1 MFARL
6 SGAIMKKQL
15 YKKMESMFH
24 LIEHDYQD
32 SHPLELM
39 LWRLVRG
46 NTYNMRV
53 LGLEGIK
60 RFRKE
65 HPDCSITFKSNHLSE
80 ADFIL
85 LNLLFRENKMKV
97 VTEGGA
103 NLFIEDID
111 IFNDVLPNIINHNFK
126 PSGVYAGMSIAKYL
140 RSRGAFKVF
149 REPVEITQEDG
160 GVVRLGQKEILSLT
174 RAYRYHLVKEKE
186 MYITYPGFSEVKSGL
201 LDLLKKNG
209 MKTGRSYT
217 GKIDGFH
224 HLPFQ
229 MDIEA
234 SLYTEVD
241 VYIVD
246 VNIAYEQVMED
257 KHFRELTR
265 LHETGANKND
275 IYVKDL
281 GYIIKEFCNETKKG
295 NLSIKF
301 GQPHKIDTSTLKDG
315 LVGRKIKAAS
325 HKYADDTYY
334 RVLSMQP
341 VFPANIYFNA
351 FDENFNRIP
360 MRVMKEKID
369 DMRDHLRTL
378 AWGTE
383 KRRVDLY
390 YVMGYKQHIISVDE
404 IINRTFQN
412 FNIPG
417 RQITDIDGD
426 MFVVYDTDVAQ
437 QYKNH
442 TAHFFEST
450 ETF

>member
-1 MFARL
+1 
-6 SGAIMKKQL
+6 MKKQL
-15 YKKMESMFH
+15 YEKMETLFH

-39 LWRLVRG
+39 LWQLARG

-53 LGLEGIK
+53 VGLEGIK
-60 RFRKE
+60 RFREE
-65 HPDCSITFKSNHLSE
+65 HPDCAITFKPNHLSE

-85 LNLLFRENKMKV
+85 LGLLFRENEMRV

-103 NLFIEDID
+103 NLFIEDINL
-111 IFNDVLPNIINHNFK
+111 FKDVIPYILDLNLNP
-126 PSGVYAGMSIAKYL
+126 GGEYQDMSIAKYL
-140 RSRGAFKVF
+140 SSRGAFKVF
-149 REPVEITQEDG
+149 REPIEITQDDG
-160 GVVRLGQKEILSLT
+160 SVIKLGQKEILSLT
-174 RAYRYHLVKEKE
+174 RAYRYHIVNKKE
-186 MYITYPGFSEVKSGL
+186 MYVTFPGYSEVKSGL

-209 MKTGRSYT
+209 VKTGRSYT

-234 SLYTEVD
+234 SLYTDVD

-257 KHFRELTR
+257 ANFRELTR
-265 LHETGANKND
+265 LHDAGVSKND

-281 GYIIKEFCNETKKG
+281 GYIIKEFCRDIKKG

-301 GQPHKIDTSTLKDG
+301 GQPRKINTASLKDG
-315 LVGRKIKAAS
+315 LVSRKIKAAA
-325 HKYADDTYY
+325 HKYAEETYN

-341 VFPANIYFNA
+341 LFPANIYFTC
-351 FDENFNRIP
+351 FDEHFNRIP
-360 MRVMKEKID
+360 VQVMKEKID
-369 DMRDHLRTL
+369 DLRDHLRTL
-378 AWGTE
+378 TWGKE

-390 YVMGYKQHIISVDE
+390 NVMGYNNHIISADE

-412 FNIPG
+412 FNLAG
-417 RQITDIDGD
+417 RHITDIDGD
-426 MFVVYDTDVAQ
+426 MFVVYNRDIAQ

-442 TAHFFEST
+442 TAHFFEIEDT
-450 ETF
+450 